1 MIITKTIE
9 NKVVRLALA
18 GRLDTITSGLLA
30 TELESIFEEG
40 GVEKFVL
47 DFFKV
52 DYMSSAGLRV
62 IINAQKKVNSL
73 GLKLEITGVSES
85 IKTIFDV
92 TGFTKILTFV

>member
-9 NKVVRLALA
+9 NKSVKLALA
-18 GRLDTITSGLLA
+18 GRLDTVTSSLLSA
-30 TELESIFEEG
+30 ELEGIFEEK

-62 IINAQKKVNSL
+62 IINAQKRVTSL